1 MRRTVNCFFSDED
14 FGLSICFVVAL
25 PQICSFAWEG
35 VPCECGSDRWPA
47 ILGIV
52 NADAQVFKVLAKYS
66 KYCNLCSR
74 CSKYCPSVAQVF
86 KVLHLGAKYS

>member
-25 PQICSFAWEG
+25 PQICIFAWEG

-52 NADAQVFKVLAKYS
+52 NADAQVFKV
-66 KYCNLCSR
+66 
-74 CSKYCPSVAQVF
+74 F
-86 KVLHLGAKYS
+86 KVLQLVFKEQGLTGSTF